1 MNRRPSGEKITARP
15 KLFTGKLHTTQ
26 FSSPFSL
33 LPFGPNEI
41 QKVLNDKISLQ
52 KKMNLK
58 LSLVLLFSAIKV
70 FGQNL
75 DTIIN
80 EKIHLTEEDAE
91 GTNLSPSGEEESDRV
106 KSPYSSSY
114 QQTLADQ
121 QAAEVQQPQQQQQQI
136 AEVQTKKIH
145 TGAYPPRPMFSNPNS
160 ISKTNPTA
168 HVLSKP
174 RPSIAHSHSTFSEM
188 DNQQQQVMQQFDND
202 MENSFV
208 AFQQSTSPPFSVLD
222 AQRDNNWPFSSGS
235 NAITSKPSGE
245 FTVNSN
251 TLNFTSQ
258 GMDNLKTFNITS
270 TNHVLPPITF
280 TSIVPNYNQ
289 QDPLSPMQIIANPI
303 QNLVLRSFESFR
315 RLIKN
320 CESIEN
326 FLITKMNL
334 PKWSKLHR
342 LDPLELPESLY
353 FEHRDPKTPLLGK
366 LKFTLENVLING
378 LSTFKTENLSNQGRT
393 LYFKHRIP
401 QLDFLANYTVD
412 YHLFDEIPLLISKG
426 HLKATVPNAYI
437 KGSFIVL
444 PDILNVWFKIA
455 NLNLSSSVD
464 DVDVKVQSMFAI
476 SDRFRIERSTLNKL
490 SAVIKNIMPN
500 IIEYLKLTYSKAIE
514 MKIV

>member
-1 MNRRPSGEKITARP
+1 
-15 KLFTGKLHTTQ
+15 
-26 FSSPFSL
+26 
-33 LPFGPNEI
+33 
-41 QKVLNDKISLQ
+41 
-52 KKMNLK
+52 MNLK
-58 LSLVLLFSAIKV
+58 LSLVLLFSAIRV
-70 FGQNL
+70 FGQNLDRENPSHL

-80 EKIHLTEEDAE
+80 EKIHLTEEDADP
-91 GTNLSPSGEEESDRV
+91 TNLSASSEEESERV
-106 KSPYSSSY
+106 KSPYSSTY
-114 QQTLADQ
+114 QQTSSDQ
-121 QAAEVQQPQQQQQQI
+121 QATDLTEVQQQQQQPQQQI

-145 TGAYPPRPMFSNPNS
+145 TGPYPPRPMFSNPNLNS
-160 ISKTNPTA
+160 ISKTNPAA
-168 HVLSKP
+168 HVLGKP
-174 RPSIAHSHSTFSEM
+174 RPAISHSHSAFGEL
-188 DNQQQQVMQQFDND
+188 DNQQVVQQFDNE

-208 AFQQSTSPPFSVLD
+208 AFQQSTSPSFSVLD
-222 AQRDNNWPFSSGS
+222 AQRDNNWPFSSSS
-235 NAITSKPSGE
+235 NTITSKPSSGE

-258 GMDNLKTFNITS
+258 GIDNLKTYNITS
-270 TNHVLPPITF
+270 TNHVLPPITTF
-280 TSIVPNYNQ
+280 TSITSIVPNYNQ

-320 CESIEN
+320 CESIES
-326 FLITKMNL
+326 FLIMKMNL
-334 PKWSKLHR
+334 PKWTKLHR

-366 LKFTLENVLING
+366 LKFTLENVVVSG

-401 QLDFLANYTVD
+401 ALDFLANYTVD
-412 YHLFDEIPLLISKG
+412 YHLFDEIPLIISKG

-437 KGSFIVL
+437 KGSFTVL

-464 DVDVKVQSMFAI
+464 DVDVKVNSMFAI

>member
-1 MNRRPSGEKITARP
+1 
-15 KLFTGKLHTTQ
+15 
-26 FSSPFSL
+26 
-33 LPFGPNEI
+33 
-41 QKVLNDKISLQ
+41 
-52 KKMNLK
+52 MNLK
-58 LSLVLLFSAIKV
+58 LSLVLLFSAIQAIQV

-80 EKIHLTEEDAE
+80 EKIHLTEEDAD
-91 GTNLSPSGEEESDRV
+91 GMNLSPSSEEESEQRV
-106 KSPYSSSY
+106 KSQYSNSY
-114 QQTLADQ
+114 QQTLVDQ
-121 QAAEVQQPQQQQQQI
+121 QATDLTEVQQQQQQS
-136 AEVQTKKIH
+136 AEVQTKKFH
-145 TGAYPPRPMFSNPNS
+145 TGPYPPRPMFSNPNLNS
-160 ISKTNPTA
+160 ISKTNPAA

-174 RPSIAHSHSTFSEM
+174 RPAISHSHNTFGEL
-188 DNQQQQVMQQFDND
+188 DNQQVVQQFDNE

-208 AFQQSTSPPFSVLD
+208 AFQQSTSPSFSVLD
-222 AQRDNNWPFSSGS
+222 VQRDNNWPFSSGS

-258 GMDNLKTFNITS
+258 GMDNLKSFNITS
-270 TNHVLPPITF
+270 TNHVLPPITTF

-320 CESIEN
+320 CESIES
-326 FLITKMNL
+326 FLIMKMNL

-366 LKFTLENVLING
+366 LKFTLDNVVVSG

-437 KGSFIVL
+437 KGSFVVL

-464 DVDVKVQSMFAI
+464 DVDVKVHSMFAI